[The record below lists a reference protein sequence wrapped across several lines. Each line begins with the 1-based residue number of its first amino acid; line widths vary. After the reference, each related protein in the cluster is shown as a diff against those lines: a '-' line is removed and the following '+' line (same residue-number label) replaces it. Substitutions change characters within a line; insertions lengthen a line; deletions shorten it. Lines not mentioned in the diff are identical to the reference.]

1 MQSVE
6 GAVSF
11 LLTVFSQIR
20 GERQIEVIVKQKGTR
35 TWRFG
40 NVSSCSYYE
49 KWESMF
55 WREYQENGWKI
66 IW

>member
-20 GERQIEVIVKQKGTR
+20 GERQIEVIVKQKGTKPWEILNIPNCKKRKMRKLASKR
-35 TWRFG
+35 T
-40 NVSSCSYYE
+40 
-49 KWESMF
+49 
-55 WREYQENGWKI
+55 
-66 IW
+66 

>member
-35 TWRFG
+35 T
-40 NVSSCSYYE
+40 
-49 KWESMF
+49 
-55 WREYQENGWKI
+55 
-66 IW
+66 